1 MDKGKQ
7 EGPSRQDTPVPRRRC
22 ERLGSVELNV
32 FVKVRVQDG
41 LCREG
46 GEVDIT
52 DKINIVCTLIQRRFI
67 GQELQSSAKGYCSYT
82 L

>member
-7 EGPSRQDTPVPRRRC
+7 EGPSRQRTPVQRRRC

-32 FVKVRVQDG
+32 FVKLRVQDG
-41 LCREG
+41 LCRED

-52 DKINIVCTLIQRRFI
+52 DKINAVCT
-67 GQELQSSAKGYCSYT
+67 
-82 L
+82 

>member
-32 FVKVRVQDG
+32 FVKVREYRMGCAEKV
-41 LCREG
+41 
-46 GEVDIT
+46 V
-52 DKINIVCTLIQRRFI
+52 KLI
-67 GQELQSSAKGYCSYT
+67 LQTRSI
-82 L
+82 